1 MITPTRRIPMPP
13 HPLLATIP
21 PDRLGDILDTVPV
34 GPGLITVTAIPAGQW
49 GSRAVIAWRPADG
62 TARVVAATSLMHAT
76 DVPGA
81 VAEFTATL
89 RKVLNTMGGN
99 R

>member
-1 MITPTRRIPMPP
+1 MTP

-21 PDRLGDILDTVPV
+21 PDRLGDLIDTVSV
-34 GPGLITVTAIPAGQW
+34 GFGLITVTRIPAGQW
-49 GSRAVIAWRPADG
+49 GERAVIAWRPVDG
-62 TARVVAATSLMHAT
+62 TARVVAATSLMHAA

-89 RKVLNTMGGN
+89 RKVLALNTFRKGT